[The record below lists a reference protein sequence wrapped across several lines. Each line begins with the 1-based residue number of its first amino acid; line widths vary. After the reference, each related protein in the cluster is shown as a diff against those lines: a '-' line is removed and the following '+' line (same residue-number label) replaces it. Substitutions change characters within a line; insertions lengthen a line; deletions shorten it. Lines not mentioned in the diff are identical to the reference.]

1 MLTAKLLRDAVPGI
15 RITESHPKAL
25 LWLLGVLSAGESTTG
40 VGLRDLGDHLAFAG
54 AEPSEHE
61 RDAALG
67 ALTAAA
73 MLERSPGWRDILV
86 DEEDAFCPVPD
97 ISYWMPL
104 TDKRF
109 NLTRRS
115 QR

>member
-25 LWLLGVLSAGESTTG
+25 LWLLGVLSAGGTTTG
-40 VGLRDLGDHLAFAG
+40 VVLRDLRDHLAFVG

-67 ALTAAA
+67 ALEAAA
-73 MLERSPGWRDILV
+73 MLERSPRLC
-86 DEEDAFCPVPD
+86 F
-97 ISYWMPL
+97 
-104 TDKRF
+104 
-109 NLTRRS
+109 
-115 QR
+115 